1 LTDNLPIPSK
11 GTPFKREDAILPQG
25 GQYWIY
31 NPKEDEGRGHP
42 VKGRAYLVKQV
53 HVIDGEIHSL
63 ETAHHPESGQGGVR
77 ISIDEFLE
85 KFEYTEQGEAI
96 RAAEIGKVTATI
108 SKLQRLLADH
118 TREASGPPQD
128 DRAGMLTGPRV
139 NSPDT
144 VNALVTSGK
153 SVAEMTQGI
162 EARRQTMLDISER
175 ITETAKS
182 IETETK
188 KLARFYQEK
197 AGAALASVNDV
208 LLQAEHLKKGI
219 TTLGL
224 FAGDGV
230 EVNLVRDGKPATG
243 EKLALRQL
251 KLHLDE
257 ELVCHIDDEGGAD
270 YTAINDLGALFDRD
284 PDLLD
289 RMIPEKLGVVLMRF
303 RRNDKQYSFSWA
315 RGINSDI
322 ADMLAN
328 IEENAL
334 NKEQVLL
341 VRNGEK
347 VWEVRATDALQNI
360 PRLFPRE
367 RDLDDVYRQ
376 RSHAFRGIESS
387 MITPKDLQYVEAR
400 GKFEQMALE
409 YRRVLVLLWG
419 LDQRLQLFGH
429 FFDRQRHQ
437 TFLTAEF
444 QEECLKFIADEE
456 DVLVEGRPSVHR
468 YRETLNLDVEAG
480 SRIIVRWRDMINMES
495 CPAMV
500 EINQRTYAEQLKY
513 NLRQERELVTV
524 ERRGGKLMVPVE
536 ATHPWR
542 DTVRKFYVDIDRG
555 DLHSYITLDAMRTE
569 DIRWYLANRVAR
581 ADYLSYIR
589 TFLMAYDVLKPQE
602 EAEASAVEDM
612 IERSGGPAKRTA
624 VMKALTHWRISSA
637 DKVLPVGE
645 EGALEKTKRTIL
657 EHAELLSGNIPDEN
671 LEMARKISDQSGS
684 YRVGLTIGGEYVATR
699 DHPDRPAN
707 VPFPWVQ
714 EQIFSKNG
722 KLIRERF
729 HRANLE
735 RTDVVQLIEGK
746 STPQDQTI
754 AKMRRR
760 EYDGEDDPSSIIA
773 VMKAINQPETTDA
786 WRMIMEPETIA
797 EERDSHFRMSRKPKG
812 RNEPVHCDLPLA
824 ITRHRDYVSVLYL
837 SVRPIDAMAALGGES
852 GAHARQF
859 YDTWFAF
866 PEKAWGNLIDRGPIG
881 FETSSLTTRLDLK
894 PALGNGGHM
903 DRPEYALKD
912 AEVLEK
918 TARYDEIMSRLIQL
932 GWMKPEKEKN

>member
-1 LTDNLPIPSK
+1 MTDNLPTPSK

-31 NPKEDEGRGHP
+31 NPEEDDGRGHP
-42 VKGRAYLVKQV
+42 VKGRAYLIKQV

-85 KFEYTEQGEAI
+85 KFEYTDQGEAI
-96 RAAEIGKVTATI
+96 RAGEIEEVTSTI
-108 SKLQRLLADH
+108 SELQRLLADH
-118 TREASGPPQD
+118 TREASGPPQED
-128 DRAGMLTGPRV
+128 GAGMLTGPRV

-144 VNALVTSGK
+144 VNALVTSGR

-162 EARRQTMLDISER
+162 ETKRQKMIDISER
-175 ITETAKS
+175 ITETAKT

-243 EKLALRQL
+243 EKLTLRQL

-303 RRNDKQYSFSWA
+303 RRHDKQYSFSWA

-444 QEECLKFIADEE
+444 QEECLNFIADEE
-456 DVLVEGRPSVHR
+456 DVLMEGRPSVHR

-480 SRIIVRWRDMINMES
+480 SRIIVKWRDMINMES

-500 EINQRTYAEQLKY
+500 EINQRTCAEQLKY
-513 NLRQERELVTV
+513 NLRRERELVTV

-589 TFLMAYDVLKPQE
+589 TFLMAYDILKPQE
-602 EAEASAVEDM
+602 ETEASAIADM
-612 IERSGGPAKRTA
+612 IERSGGPAKREA
-624 VMKALTHWRISSA
+624 VMTALTHWRISST
-637 DKVLPVGE
+637 DKVLPTE
-645 EGALEKTKRTIL
+645 DEDALEKAKKSIL
-657 EHAELLSGNIPDEN
+657 AHAELLSGNIPDKT
-671 LEMARKISDQSGS
+671 MQTARTISKESGS

-714 EQIFSKNG
+714 EQIFSRNG
-722 KLIRERF
+722 KLVRERF
-729 HRANLE
+729 HRTNLE
-735 RTDVVQLIEGK
+735 RTDVALLIEGK
-746 STPQDQTI
+746 SKPQDQTI
-754 AKMRRR
+754 AKMRQRD
-760 EYDGEDDPSSIIA
+760 YDGEDDPSSIIA
-773 VMKAINQPETTDA
+773 IMRAMHQPETTDA

-797 EERDSHFRMSRKPKG
+797 EGRESHFRLSRKPKG

-859 YDTWFAF
+859 CDTWFAF
-866 PEKAWGNLIDRGPIG
+866 PQKAWGNLIDRGPIG
-881 FETSSLTTRLDLK
+881 FETSSLATRLDLH

-903 DRPEYALKD
+903 DRPEYAVKD

-918 TARYDEIMSRLIQL
+918 TPRYDEIMSRLTQL
-932 GWMKPEKEKN
+932 GWIEPEKEKC

>member
-1 LTDNLPIPSK
+1 MTDNLPAPPK
-11 GTPFKREDAILPQG
+11 GTPFKREDVILPQG

-31 NPKEDEGRGHP
+31 NPKEDDDREWPVRGQ
-42 VKGRAYLVKQV
+42 AYLIKQV
-53 HVIDGEIHSL
+53 HIIDGDIHSL
-63 ETAHHPESGQGGVR
+63 ETAHHPSSDRGGLR
-77 ISIDEFLE
+77 ISIDEFLD
-85 KFEYTEQGEAI
+85 KFEYTSQGDTI
-96 RAAEIGKVTATI
+96 RAAEIEEVTTSI
-108 SKLQRLLADH
+108 SELQRLLADH
-118 TREASGPPQD
+118 TREAAGPPQD
-128 DRAGMLTGPRV
+128 AGSAMLSGPRV

-162 EARRQTMLDISER
+162 EARRQKMIDVSER
-175 ITETAKS
+175 ITDTAKS

-230 EVNLVRDGKPATG
+230 EVNLLRDGKPASG
-243 EKLALRQL
+243 EKLTLRQL

-270 YTAINDLGALFDRD
+270 YTAITDLGTLFDRD

-289 RMIPEKLGVVLMRF
+289 RMIPEKLGIVLLKF
-303 RRNDKQYSFSWA
+303 RRRDKEYNFSWA
-315 RGINSDI
+315 RGINSDV
-322 ADMLAN
+322 ADMLAS
-328 IEENAL
+328 IEENQL

-347 VWEVRATDALQNI
+347 VWEVRALDALQNI

-367 RDLDDVYRQ
+367 RDLDEVYRQ

-444 QEECLKFIADEE
+444 QEECLNFIADEE
-456 DVLVEGRPSVHR
+456 DVLMEGRPSVRR
-468 YRETLNLDVEAG
+468 YREELNLNVEAG
-480 SRIIVRWRDMINMES
+480 SRIIVKWRDMITMES

-500 EINQRTYAEQLKY
+500 EINHRTCTEQLKY
-513 NLRQERELVTV
+513 NLRQERDLVTV

-536 ATHPWR
+536 ATHPYR
-542 DTVRKFYVDIDRG
+542 DTVRKFYVDIDKG
-555 DLHSYITLDAMRTE
+555 DIHSFITLDAMRTE
-569 DIRWYLANRVAR
+569 DIKWYLANRVAR

-589 TFLMAYDVLKPQE
+589 TFLMAYEVLKPQE
-602 EAEASAVEDM
+602 DGEAPALADM
-612 IERSGGPAKRTA
+612 IERAGGPAKQDA
-624 VMKALTHWRISSA
+624 VMKALTHWRISSTE
-637 DKVLPVGE
+637 KVLPHGDSD
-645 EGALEKTKRTIL
+645 ALEKTKKKIL
-657 EHAELLSGNIPDEN
+657 EHAELLSGSIPNNLLDMAQTISAEN
-671 LEMARKISDQSGS
+671 GS

-699 DHPDRPAN
+699 DHPDRPEN
-707 VPFPWVQ
+707 LPFPWVQ

-722 KLIRERF
+722 KLIRER
-729 HRANLE
+729 HHPVDLE
-735 RTDVVQLIEGK
+735 RTDVVLLLDGN
-746 STPQDQTI
+746 SVPQDPSI
-754 AKMRRR
+754 AKMRRS
-760 EYDGEDDPSSIIA
+760 EYEKEDDPSSIIA
-773 VMKAINQPETTDA
+773 IMRAMNEPEKTAA
-786 WRMIMEPETIA
+786 WHMIMEPEKIA
-797 EERDSHFRMSRKPKG
+797 EGRDSYFRLSRQPKG

-824 ITRHRDYVSVLYL
+824 ITRHRNYVSVLYL
-837 SVRPIDAMAALGGES
+837 SIRPIDAMAVLGGEA
-852 GAHARQF
+852 GAYARQF
-859 YDTWFAF
+859 CDTWFAY
-866 PEKAWGNLIDRGPIG
+866 PQRAWDNMIQRGPAG
-881 FETSSLTTRLDLK
+881 FETSSLATRLDLH

-903 DRPEYALKD
+903 DRPEYAVKD

-918 TARYDEIMSRLIQL
+918 TPRYDEIMSRLTEL
-932 GWMKPEKEKN
+932 GWIEPEKEKC